1 MCACVCVC
9 VYACARVC
17 ARVCVRVC
25 ARVCACVCVFTCV
38 CVFVLCVCIGSE
50 RAALGKFSRVESAI
64 CADFVLMALLWLTRS
79 LGDGRGWGM

>member
-1 MCACVCVC
+1 
-9 VYACARVC
+9 
-17 ARVCVRVC
+17 
-25 ARVCACVCVFTCV
+25 
-38 CVFVLCVCIGSE
+38 VCIGSE